1 MSRCVHE
8 LLGNCKI
15 WWTFIVTSSTGH
27 KWNCKFVWWEP
38 KIYIARLDRNN
49 DRRFVCFR
57 LRYWVVCEMYLKL
70 MTEYHLWN
78 ERIFQYCTEFLLV
91 FERKEF
97 LLIIVNSKVKT
108 YFSISKSYFLRFENG
123 RMMTGCKNITTYY
136 NVSLPYSFDIIQC

>member
-1 MSRCVHE
+1 MCSWVAGQMLFDE
-8 LLGNCKI
+8 LSL
-15 WWTFIVTSSTGH
+15 TGARLII
-27 KWNCKFVWWEP
+27 KEIAEFVWWEP